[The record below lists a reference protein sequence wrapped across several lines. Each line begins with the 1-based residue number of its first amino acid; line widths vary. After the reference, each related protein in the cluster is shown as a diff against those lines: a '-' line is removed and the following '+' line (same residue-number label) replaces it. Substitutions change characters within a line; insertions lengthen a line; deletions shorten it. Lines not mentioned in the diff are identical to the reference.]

1 MSRTISSKNSRKKYG
16 NLYYKLSFSKNK
28 NKFVKQKPNK
38 NWSLLNTRNH
48 YRNGIKEF
56 RVLKE
61 SDKTINAWKEI
72 KYFG

>member
-1 MSRTISSKNSRKKYG
+1 MSRTISSKNLRKKYG

-28 NKFVKQKPNK
+28 NKFVKRKPNK
-38 NWSLLNTRNH
+38 NWSLLSTRNH

-61 SDKTINAWKEI
+61 SDKTINA
-72 KYFG
+72 

>member
-1 MSRTISSKNSRKKYG
+1 MSRTISSKNLRKKYG

-28 NKFVKQKPNK
+28 NKFVKRRPNK
-38 NWSLLNTRNH
+38 NWSLLSTRNH

-61 SDKTINAWKEI
+61 SDKTLNAWKEI